1 LTAPAR
7 HPHDARMQLH
17 RARAKTVAHAASAGF
32 LIAAALPPW
41 GWWPL
46 AFAGLASFDR
56 LVADRPAKSR
66 FKRTWFAVLCWL
78 APGMV
83 WMWDLSPPGY
93 VVAIA
98 VYSAFFGV
106 AVMLAPAGVG
116 RRVAMPGAFVLA
128 EALRWHW
135 PFGGV
140 PLATLPMTQVASP
153 LAPVVRTLGDLLLV
167 ALVVAIGGALSALA
181 QRQWRGPAIVAA
193 TSIVALT
200 WAALAPSGYV
210 IRTIDVALVQG
221 GGPQRTRADITEN
234 PIVLQRHVEAT
245 ALIAAPVDLV
255 LWPENVVNP
264 EAVPPAGVLRDP
276 DLLYEDDAR
285 AEVERIARAVD
296 AVFLPGWFTHLDD
309 RHNDNFTEVLDA
321 DGNVVDV
328 YHKVRTVPFGEYVP
342 LRGLV
347 EPFAGDALPQR
358 EVLPGTGP
366 AVLDTPLGPMG
377 ISISWEIFFA
387 SRARDAVNNGGQILL
402 NPTNGSS
409 YWLTIVQT
417 QQVASSRLRAL
428 ETGRWVLQAAPT
440 GFTAIVT
447 PSGRVI
453 DRTGVSEQAIV
464 QGTVELRGGKTIAV
478 RVGDWPM
485 LVIAVA
491 LLVGGQLRTRR
502 VTPRA
507 APSPDHR

>member
-1 LTAPAR
+1 MQLR
-7 HPHDARMQLH
+7 HP
-17 RARAKTVAHAASAGF
+17 RAKTVAHAASCGVS
-32 LIAAALPPW
+32 IAAALPPW

-56 LVADRPAKSR
+56 LVADRPARSR

-83 WMWDLSPPGY
+83 WMWDLSAPGY
-93 VVAIA
+93 IVATA
-98 VYSAFFGV
+98 VYSAFFGL
-106 AVMLAPAGVG
+106 AVMLVPAGVG
-116 RRVAMPGAFVLA
+116 RRIALPGAFVLA
-128 EALRWHW
+128 EALRWRW

-153 LAPVVRTLGDLLLV
+153 LAPVVRTLGGLLLV
-167 ALVVAIGGALSALA
+167 ALVVAIGGAMSALL
-181 QRQWRGPAIVAA
+181 QRQWRGAAIVGALSVIA
-193 TSIVALT
+193 VA
-200 WAALAPSGYV
+200 WAAIAPSGFA

-245 ALIAAPVDLV
+245 ALINEPVDLV
-255 LWPENVVNP
+255 VWPENVVNP
-264 EAVPPAGVLRDP
+264 EPVPPPGAPRDP

-296 AVFLPGWFTHLDD
+296 AVFLPGWFTHLDN
-309 RHNDNFTEVLDA
+309 RHNDNFTEALDA
-321 DGNVVDV
+321 NGNVVDV

-366 AVLDTPLGPMG
+366 AVLDTPLGRVG
-377 ISISWEIFFA
+377 IGISWEIFFA
-387 SRARDAVNNGGQILL
+387 SRARDAVNNGGQILV

-417 QQVASSRLRAL
+417 QQIASSRLRAL
-428 ETGRWVLQAAPT
+428 ETGRWVLQVAPT
-440 GFTAIVT
+440 GFSALVT

-453 DRTGVSEQAIV
+453 DRTSVSEQAVV

-485 LVIAVA
+485 MVIALA
-491 LLVGGQLRTRR
+491 LLAAGQLLTRR
-502 VTPRA
+502 AT
-507 APSPDHR
+507 PSPDHR